1 MNWWQLLVSIGSIIA
16 FWFLIHRE
24 NQSILRDIAKEQK
37 DFQLSLK
44 DEIKDFHGRLCTL
57 EQKYISMMEKHIE
70 RLGK

>member
-24 NQSILRDIAKEQK
+24 NQSILKDIAKEQK

-44 DEIKDFHGRLCTL
+44 DEMKDFHGRLCTL
-57 EQKYISMMEKHIE
+57 EQKYILMMEKHIE

>member
-37 DFQLSLK
+37 DF
-44 DEIKDFHGRLCTL
+44 HGRLCTL